1 MLVGLCNRFRSQPSP
16 SPSRNEM
23 TEKNLGREEDSGKS
37 CPISNPSSIV
47 SYYQKANCLT
57 EDLKGF
63 SNGILTKEKGI
74 PIIIDPTYPSG
85 YSTPIPLFPISPADL
100 AP

>member
-1 MLVGLCNRFRSQPSP
+1 MVYQRRTWGERKTVEKLSNLQPFQHRVLLP
-16 SPSRNEM
+16 
-23 TEKNLGREEDSGKS
+23 
-37 CPISNPSSIV
+37 
-47 SYYQKANCLT
+47 KANCLT

-85 YSTPIPLFPISPADL
+85 YSTPIPPFPDFSGGFGSL
-100 AP
+100 KFSLSSGQVE